1 MARRVAFAAALA
13 SASFAWALNAA
24 AATDNSQR
32 QQLSDAAA
40 QCAALETEWKAAEAT
55 CSTNA
60 NLGRARALAHE
71 GELKCKSPEAS
82 QRKLGVGK
90 YESALRLCRKPEGSH

>member
-1 MARRVAFAAALA
+1 MACRLAFAAALA
-13 SASFAWALNAA
+13 SALFASALNVAA
-24 AATDNSQR
+24 ADTSQ
-32 QQLSDAAA
+32 QQALGDLAA
-40 QCAALETEWKAAEAT
+40 QCASLDADWRAAEAT
-55 CSTNA
+55 CSANA

-90 YESALRLCRKPEGSH
+90 YESALRLCRKADGAH